1 MYLLSQCVLVKL
13 ILTNDGLK
21 GGSNFRD
28 ITSCQLICSKKLW
41 FIICSASSGPDPNL
55 CDTCLCN

>member
-1 MYLLSQCVLVKL
+1 MLFKSM

-28 ITSCQLICSKKLW
+28 ITSCQLICSKKL
-41 FIICSASSGPDPNL
+41 
-55 CDTCLCN
+55 

>member
-1 MYLLSQCVLVKL
+1 M
-13 ILTNDGLK
+13 IFTNDGLK